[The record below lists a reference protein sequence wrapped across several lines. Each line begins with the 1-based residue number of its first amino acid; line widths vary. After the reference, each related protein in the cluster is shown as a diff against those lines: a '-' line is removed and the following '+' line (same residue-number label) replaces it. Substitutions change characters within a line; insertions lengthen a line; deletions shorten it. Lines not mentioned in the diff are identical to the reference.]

1 MKKKRKRILINNK
14 TTRTRKQ
21 WLLEAMRIMRH
32 NKKNKMN
39 KLRINDYG
47 KMRWVRKNF
56 KRE

>member
-1 MKKKRKRILINNK
+1 MKNKRKRILINN
-14 TTRTRKQ
+14 RTARTWKQ
-21 WLLEAMRIMRH
+21 WLLEVMRIMRH